1 MRAPHLTPA
10 PRRALALALA
20 ALLAPAAWALDLQQ
34 AYDAALAND
43 ASIRAS
49 RAGAQAQH
57 ERLPQARSQFY
68 PNISLNAGRN
78 FNNLTS
84 KSTNL
89 LGQPVE
95 SRQDYFSGNQALQLR
110 QPLYRPAMLAQL
122 RQAQAQVESADADLA
137 RDEQSLVV
145 RVGEAYFEALLTR
158 DQLAL
163 VLAQKQTYST
173 QVDAAKKTLAAGSG
187 TRTDVDD
194 AQARL
199 DMTVA
204 QELEARQNED
214 FTRRRLETLT
224 GSDVDTLARL
234 DEERFTP
241 QPPQPEAVSDWVAR
255 AEAASPELQSLRAQA
270 EAARQEIAKAR
281 SGHLPTLDAVAQWS
295 RTSSDSVTSVNQRYD
310 NKTIGL
316 QLQVPLYSGGYVS
329 SSVRQAQAALTRAEE
344 MLEATRRDLGVR
356 VHREFRGVTEGRLR
370 IAALQQAV
378 RSAEQAVQSSRKSQA
393 AGVRTLLDVL
403 NAEQQ
408 RTQAQRDL
416 AQARYLYLVSQ
427 LRLHSLVGDDAQ
439 ASVAQANAALLH

>member
-1 MRAPHLTPA
+1 M
-10 PRRALALALA
+10 
-20 ALLAPAAWALDLQQ
+20 
-34 AYDAALAND
+34 
-43 ASIRAS
+43 
-49 RAGAQAQH
+49 
-57 ERLPQARSQFY
+57 
-68 PNISLNAGRN
+68 
-78 FNNLTS
+78 
-84 KSTNL
+84 
-89 LGQPVE
+89 
-95 SRQDYFSGNQALQLR
+95 
-110 QPLYRPAMLAQL
+110 
-122 RQAQAQVESADADLA
+122 
-137 RDEQSLVV
+137 
-145 RVGEAYFEALLTR
+145 
-158 DQLAL
+158 
-163 VLAQKQTYST
+163 
-173 QVDAAKKTLAAGSG
+173 
-187 TRTDVDD
+187 
-194 AQARL
+194 
-199 DMTVA
+199 
-204 QELEARQNED
+204 
-214 FTRRRLETLT
+214 
-224 GSDVDTLARL
+224 
-234 DEERFTP
+234 
-241 QPPQPEAVSDWVAR
+241 AR